1 MANQYDNNG
10 SEYGQTAFPGGTKKL
25 TPASKDPGDQ
35 YAGSSGKRRS
45 QYDRNG
51 GQKPDQNKKI
61 LIVCIAVLFA
71 LLLAAIVWIVFSATH
86 RGKAEDN
93 PISAAESEEPIE
105 APVTEPTEAFS
116 PEPVEASVTEPTETS
131 SPEPVDASVTEPT
144 EASSPEPVDAS
155 TPGLRLPDG
164 TKAGDIILFGSYEQ
178 DNNPYN
184 GTEDIEWLVLAKE
197 KDRVLVISRYALD
210 CRPYNV
216 KEQEVTWET
225 CFLHGWLNDTFLN
238 NAFSA
243 DEQAMIRTE
252 TVTADRNPSYGTSP
266 GRDTTDKVF
275 LLSIAEVN
283 QYLTGESARKCQ
295 ATAYAVK
302 RGAYINPL
310 DGNCWWWLRSP
321 GMNYFLAAIVNYVG
335 SVGYDGVRVHTWD
348 GAVRPAL
355 WIKIES

>member
-1 MANQYDNNG
+1 MANQYDKNG

-51 GQKPDQNKKI
+51 GQKPDQNKKV

-86 RGKAEDN
+86 RGKTEDN
-93 PISAAESEEPIE
+93 PIAAAETPKTTK
-105 APVTEPTEAFS
+105 APTPEPTEA
-116 PEPVEASVTEPTETS
+116 PT
-131 SPEPVDASVTEPT
+131 PKPT
-144 EASSPEPVDAS
+144 EAPTPTLRPTEAPTAKSTETS

-210 CRPYNV
+210 CRPYNA

-321 GMNYFLAAIVNYVG
+321 GMNSFLAAIVNYVG

-355 WIKIES
+355 WINIGS

>member
-25 TPASKDPGDQ
+25 TSVSKNSRDQ
-35 YAGSSGKRRS
+35 YADPSGGRRS

-51 GQKPDQNKKI
+51 GQKPDQNKKV
-61 LIVCIAVLFA
+61 LIVCVAVLSA
-71 LLLAAIVWIVFSATH
+71 LLLAAVVWIVFSATH

-93 PISAAESEEPIE
+93 PIAAAESEEPIE

-116 PEPVEASVTEPTETS
+116 PEPVEASVTEPT
-131 SPEPVDASVTEPT
+131 V
-144 EASSPEPVDAS
+144 ASSPEPVDAS

-210 CRPYNV
+210 CRPYNAE
-216 KEQEVTWET
+216 EQEVTWET

-321 GMNYFLAAIVNYVG
+321 GMNSFLAAIVNYVG

-355 WIKIES
+355 WINIES

>member
-10 SEYGQTAFPGGTKKL
+10 SEYGQTAFLGGTKKL
-25 TPASKDPGDQ
+25 TSVSKDPGDQ

-51 GQKPDQNKKI
+51 GQKPDQNKKV
-61 LIVCIAVLFA
+61 LIVCIAVLSV
-71 LLLAAIVWIVFSATH
+71 LLLAAVVWIVFSATH
-86 RGKAEDN
+86 RGKTEDN
-93 PISAAESEEPIE
+93 PIAAAETPKTTKAPTPKPTEAPTPTPEPIE
-105 APVTEPTEAFS
+105 APTAKS
-116 PEPVEASVTEPTETS
+116 TET
-131 SPEPVDASVTEPT
+131 
-144 EASSPEPVDAS
+144 S

-210 CRPYNV
+210 CRPYNA

-321 GMNYFLAAIVNYVG
+321 GMNSFLAAIVNYVG

-355 WIKIES
+355 WINIGS

>member
-25 TPASKDPGDQ
+25 TSVSKNSRDQ
-35 YAGSSGKRRS
+35 YADPSGGRRS
-45 QYDRNG
+45 QYDRNS
-51 GQKPDQNKKI
+51 GQQPARNKI
-61 LIVCIAVLFA
+61 ALIVCVAVLSA
-71 LLLAAIVWIVFSATH
+71 LLLAAVVWIVFSATH
-86 RGKAEDN
+86 RGKTEDN
-93 PISAAESEEPIE
+93 PIAAVETPKTTK
-105 APVTEPTEAFS
+105 APTPEPTEA
-116 PEPVEASVTEPTETS
+116 PT
-131 SPEPVDASVTEPT
+131 PKPT
-144 EASSPEPVDAS
+144 EAPTPTLRPTEAPTAKSTEAS

-210 CRPYNV
+210 CRPYNA

-275 LLSIAEVN
+275 LLSITEVN

-321 GMNYFLAAIVNYVG
+321 GMNSFLAAIVNYVG

-355 WIKIES
+355 WINIES

>member
-51 GQKPDQNKKI
+51 GQKPDQNKKV

-93 PISAAESEEPIE
+93 PIAAAETPKTTK
-105 APVTEPTEAFS
+105 APTPEPTEA
-116 PEPVEASVTEPTETS
+116 PT
-131 SPEPVDASVTEPT
+131 PKPT
-144 EASSPEPVDAS
+144 EAPTPTLRPTEAPTAKSTETS

-210 CRPYNV
+210 CRPYNA

-321 GMNYFLAAIVNYVG
+321 GMNSFLAAIVNYVG

-355 WIKIES
+355 WINIGS

>member
-1 MANQYDNNG
+1 MANQYDKNG

-51 GQKPDQNKKI
+51 GQKPDQNKKV

-93 PISAAESEEPIE
+93 PIAAAETPKTTK
-105 APVTEPTEAFS
+105 APTPEPTEA
-116 PEPVEASVTEPTETS
+116 PT
-131 SPEPVDASVTEPT
+131 PKPT
-144 EASSPEPVDAS
+144 EAPTPTLRPTEAPTAKSTETS

-210 CRPYNV
+210 CRPYNA

-321 GMNYFLAAIVNYVG
+321 GMNSFLAAIVNYVG

-355 WIKIES
+355 WINIGS

>member
-1 MANQYDNNG
+1 M
-10 SEYGQTAFPGGTKKL
+10 
-25 TPASKDPGDQ
+25 
-35 YAGSSGKRRS
+35 
-45 QYDRNG
+45 
-51 GQKPDQNKKI
+51 
-61 LIVCIAVLFA
+61 
-71 LLLAAIVWIVFSATH
+71 
-86 RGKAEDN
+86 
-93 PISAAESEEPIE
+93 
-105 APVTEPTEAFS
+105 
-116 PEPVEASVTEPTETS
+116 
-131 SPEPVDASVTEPT
+131 
-144 EASSPEPVDAS
+144 
-155 TPGLRLPDG
+155 
-164 TKAGDIILFGSYEQ
+164 
-178 DNNPYN
+178 
-184 GTEDIEWLVLAKE
+184 
-197 KDRVLVISRYALD
+197 ISRYALD
-210 CRPYNV
+210 CRPYNA

-275 LLSIAEVN
+275 LLSITEVN

-321 GMNYFLAAIVNYVG
+321 GMNSFLAAIVNYVG

-355 WIKIES
+355 WINIES

>member
-1 MANQYDNNG
+1 MANQYDKNG

-25 TPASKDPGDQ
+25 TSASKDPGDQ
-35 YAGSSGKRRS
+35 YAGSSGNRRS

-51 GQKPDQNKKI
+51 GQKPDQNKKV

-86 RGKAEDN
+86 RGKTEDN
-93 PISAAESEEPIE
+93 PIAAAETPKTTK
-105 APVTEPTEAFS
+105 APTPEPTEA
-116 PEPVEASVTEPTETS
+116 PT
-131 SPEPVDASVTEPT
+131 PKPT
-144 EASSPEPVDAS
+144 EAPTPTLRPTEAPTAKSTETS

-210 CRPYNV
+210 CRPYNA

-266 GRDTTDKVF
+266 G
-275 LLSIAEVN
+275 LSLIH
-283 QYLTGESARKCQ
+283 
-295 ATAYAVK
+295 
-302 RGAYINPL
+302 I
-310 DGNCWWWLRSP
+310 
-321 GMNYFLAAIVNYVG
+321 
-335 SVGYDGVRVHTWD
+335 
-348 GAVRPAL
+348 
-355 WIKIES
+355 

>member
-51 GQKPDQNKKI
+51 GQKPDQNKKV

-93 PISAAESEEPIE
+93 PIAAAETPKTTK
-105 APVTEPTEAFS
+105 APTPEPTEA
-116 PEPVEASVTEPTETS
+116 PT
-131 SPEPVDASVTEPT
+131 PKPT
-144 EASSPEPVDAS
+144 EAPTPTLRPTEAPTAKSTETS

-210 CRPYNV
+210 CRPYNA

-321 GMNYFLAAIVNYVG
+321 GMNSFLAAIVNYVG

-355 WIKIES
+355 WINIES

>member
-51 GQKPDQNKKI
+51 GQKPDQNKKV
-61 LIVCIAVLFA
+61 LIVCIAVLSV
-71 LLLAAIVWIVFSATH
+71 LLLAAVVWIVFSATH
-86 RGKAEDN
+86 RGKTEDN
-93 PISAAESEEPIE
+93 PIAAAETPKTTKAPTPKPTEAPTPTPEPIE
-105 APVTEPTEAFS
+105 APTAKS
-116 PEPVEASVTEPTETS
+116 TET
-131 SPEPVDASVTEPT
+131 
-144 EASSPEPVDAS
+144 S

-210 CRPYNV
+210 CRPYNA

-321 GMNYFLAAIVNYVG
+321 GMNSFLAAIVNYVG

-355 WIKIES
+355 WINIGS

>member
-25 TPASKDPGDQ
+25 TSASKDPGDQ

-51 GQKPDQNKKI
+51 GQKPDQNKKV

-71 LLLAAIVWIVFSATH
+71 LLLAAVVWIVFSATH
-86 RGKAEDN
+86 RGKTEDN
-93 PISAAESEEPIE
+93 PIAAVESEEPIE
-105 APVTEPTEAFS
+105 APVTEPTEA
-116 PEPVEASVTEPTETS
+116 PT
-131 SPEPVDASVTEPT
+131 PKPT
-144 EASSPEPVDAS
+144 EAPTAKSTEAS

-210 CRPYNV
+210 CRPYNA

-321 GMNYFLAAIVNYVG
+321 GMNSFLAAIVNYVG

-355 WIKIES
+355 WINIES